1 MAKKSAPSDA
11 LGSRGHSLPG
21 HSAWQLQTAKARFSE
36 LFRLVRSQGPQHI
49 TRQGKEAVVMISK
62 EHYEELI
69 GRSHQ
74 PQSLV
79 QFFRESPL
87 LGIDIDLERSKD
99 NERLIEL

>member
-1 MAKKSAPSDA
+1 
-11 LGSRGHSLPG
+11 
-21 HSAWQLQTAKARFSE
+21 
-36 LFRLVRSQGPQHI
+36 
-49 TRQGKEAVVMISK
+49 MISK